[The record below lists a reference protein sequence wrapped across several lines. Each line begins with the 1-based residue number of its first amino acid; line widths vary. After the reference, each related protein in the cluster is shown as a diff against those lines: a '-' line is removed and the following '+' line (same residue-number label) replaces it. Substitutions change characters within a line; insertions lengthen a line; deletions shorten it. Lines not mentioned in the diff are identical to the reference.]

1 MPTVIKKTLNRK
13 NLETFAIAINNAAGQ
28 LQLVRDGLT
37 DDIRNFIKSANRD
50 DARMMLRNLS
60 EAIQEINDRV
70 SRLSGYIED
79 MEKVRDKIIKSKS
92 IPENI
97 KN

>member
-1 MPTVIKKTLNRK
+1 MPTVIKKIHNRK
-13 NLETFAIAINNAAGQ
+13 SLETFAIAINNAAGQ

-37 DDIRNFIKSANRD
+37 DDIRSLIKSANRA

-70 SRLSGYIED
+70 SRLKLYIKD
-79 MEKVRDKIIKSKS
+79 LEKVRDKIAKS

>member
-1 MPTVIKKTLNRK
+1 MTTIVEKTHNRK
-13 NLETFAIAINNAAGQ
+13 SLETFAITINNAAGQ

-37 DDIRNFIKSANRD
+37 DDIRSLIKSANRA
-50 DARMMLRNLS
+50 DARMMLRELS

-70 SRLSGYIED
+70 SRLSRYIED
-79 MEKVRDKIIKSKS
+79 MEKVRDKITKS